1 MSNANKSLGVK
12 KLFFY
17 DFPALKL
24 DHSYI
29 AEIADVINQKIIDY
43 KPHKIFIPNG
53 NDIHTDHVIIHE
65 ACLVACRPI
74 EKFKIKEVLSYETLS
89 ETEWGKVQFH
99 PNKFEIL
106 NKNNLQN
113 KIKAFRK
120 YKSQIKKIFTQDLLM
135 ELKT

>member
-1 MSNANKSLGVK
+1 M
-12 KLFFY
+12 
-17 DFPALKL
+17 

-43 KPHKIFIPNG
+43 KPHKIFILTVIL
-53 NDIHTDHVIIHE
+53 IHTDHVIIHE

-106 NKNNLQN
+106 NK
-113 KIKAFRK
+113 K
-120 YKSQIKKIFTQDLLM
+120 
-135 ELKT
+135 